1 MESEFDIWFDFS
13 FVLVIS
19 WPGNTYQPCP
29 SGATSLE
36 QLITAQGDK
45 HTYWQTH
52 THMPFQARKIWDIP
66 EEHSGLQRAVAVSER
81 AENLLRV
88 KSAFLQPAQTASTH
102 QLTVTNLRGRLGRA
116 SYKVQRQTSVIYY

>member
-1 MESEFDIWFDFS
+1 
-13 FVLVIS
+13 
-19 WPGNTYQPCP
+19 
-29 SGATSLE
+29 
-36 QLITAQGDK
+36 
-45 HTYWQTH
+45 
-52 THMPFQARKIWDIP
+52 MPFQARKIWDIP
-66 EEHSGLQRAVAVSER
+66 EEHSGLQRAAAVSER